1 MIEQSKPEDDPGPS
15 EVTPLDAASYIY
27 QLSREMAGIADR
39 QGLTKVAAA
48 LELARGLAA
57 EALAT
62 ITLQSRSGKAAPE
75 DAA

>member
-1 MIEQSKPEDDPGPS
+1 MIDSARPADADRPS
-15 EVTPLDAASYIY
+15 EITPLDAASYIY

-57 EALAT
+57 EALAAM
-62 ITLQSRSGKAAPE
+62 TLQSRSGKAAPE

>member
-1 MIEQSKPEDDPGPS
+1 MIAEQHNEPEPGS
-15 EVTPLDAASYIY
+15 REVSPLDVAGYIY
-27 QLSREMAGIADR
+27 QLSREMAEMADR

-57 EALAT
+57 EALAHYA
-62 ITLQSRSGKAAPE
+62 LQSKSAKAAPE

>member
-1 MIEQSKPEDDPGPS
+1 MIENAHPEPEDWSG

-27 QLSREMAGIADR
+27 QLSREMAGIAER
-39 QGLTKVAAA
+39 HGLIKVAAA

-57 EALAT
+57 ESLAV
-62 ITLQSRSGKAAPE
+62 ITLQSSSGKAAPE